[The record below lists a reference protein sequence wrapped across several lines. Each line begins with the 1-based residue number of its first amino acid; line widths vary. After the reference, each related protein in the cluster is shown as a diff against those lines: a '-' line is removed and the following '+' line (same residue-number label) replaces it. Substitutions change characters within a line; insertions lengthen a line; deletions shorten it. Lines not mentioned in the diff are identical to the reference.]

1 MPKVYS
7 QKTKDLAKWVKH
19 ESKVCFH
26 AYKGFEIPPQF
37 DALNQYMDRHLSS
50 AMLGKLS
57 PSESMVRWGWANAR
71 ADMVAADEA
80 AAELAPRR
88 SRRSAVGAAEQAK

>member
-26 AYKGFEIPPQF
+26 AYKGFEIRYDHRVRPCCWYKEDWRDLYDNFENPQEYIGSDF
-37 DALNQYMDRHLSS
+37 QKDIQA
-50 AMLGKLS
+50 KLDKGCLLYTS
-57 PSESMVRWGWANAR
+57 PS
-71 ADMVAADEA
+71 
-80 AAELAPRR
+80 PRD
-88 SRRSAVGAAEQAK
+88 